1 MGLNF
6 RKRVTI
12 LPGLTLNFGKR
23 GTSVTVGK
31 RGTSMTFGKNGTY
44 ANVGIPGTG
53 ISYRERISKSKK
65 MPSSNHYARSHSYS
79 SSSYTTSTRV
89 GTSTVDDGNVENA
102 STKSVLLLICF
113 SIGAIVMFYLAASQ
127 PMQDMISIFFLYSV
141 GAIFSLI
148 ASIGC
153 GFSINT
159 IKGKESNAPL
169 IMGALSL
176 IVCGLAFFIWAKF
189 WPETVHYSRHRV
201 WGSVPET
208 ADLGGWK
215 TFANILSWIS
225 IIVGVIVIFITM
237 SSDSAEK
244 KSVQS

>member
-1 MGLNF
+1 MGWNF
-6 RKRVTI
+6 RRRVTI

-31 RGTSMTFGKNGTY
+31 RGATMTFGKNGTY

-53 ISYRERISKSKK
+53 ISYRERISKPKK
-65 MPSSNHYARSHSYS
+65 TASSGNRSRSNPYSASYS
-79 SSSYTTSTRV
+79 TNGIAT
-89 GTSTVDDGNVENA
+89 GTSSVENIENA
-102 STKSVLLLICF
+102 SAKSVLLLLCF
-113 SIGAIVMFYLAASQ
+113 TIGAIVMYYLAASQ

-141 GAIFSLI
+141 GAIFTLI
-148 ASIGC
+148 ASVGC
-153 GFSINT
+153 GFTINSV
-159 IKGKESNAPL
+159 KGKKSNAPL

-189 WPETVHYSRHRV
+189 WPETVHYSRHRT
-201 WGSVPET
+201 WGSVPDT
-208 ADLGGWK
+208 AELGGWK

-225 IIVGVIVIFITM
+225 IIIGVIVVFITM

-244 KSVQS
+244 KTIQS